1 MKIPKYKICKI
12 ENGNGRVYYIIKK
25 KKYFWWITLQ
35 VYRSAYSYDKQL
47 HFLSIVN
54 RGYYDILEFDTFS
67 QACEWVD
74 TTKSIVER
82 KNNNNIKKIME
93 CTEK

>member
-12 ENGNGRVYYIIKK
+12 ENGNGRVYYIIKE
-25 KKYFWWITLQ
+25 KKYFWWTTVQ
-35 VYRSAYSYDKQL
+35 VYRSAYSDDSQL
-47 HFLSIVN
+47 HFLSTVS

-74 TTKSIVER
+74 AIKSI
-82 KNNNNIKKIME
+82 KTIKHNNNIKKVLE
-93 CTEK
+93 CTER